1 MQPLRCSDCMAQVL
15 VKKNSWEHTEV
26 QWNQQARQQCHEF
39 RERELGAGAD
49 TPRRPGA
56 PAPTCPSMVATIT
69 RAAAEGL
76 IDVVDD
82 APVPAPIFQ

>member
-39 RERELGAGAD
+39 GSGAVA
-49 TPRRPGA
+49 PRRPGA
-56 PAPTCPSMVATIT
+56 PLPTCPSMVATIT

-76 IDVVDD
+76 IDVVVD